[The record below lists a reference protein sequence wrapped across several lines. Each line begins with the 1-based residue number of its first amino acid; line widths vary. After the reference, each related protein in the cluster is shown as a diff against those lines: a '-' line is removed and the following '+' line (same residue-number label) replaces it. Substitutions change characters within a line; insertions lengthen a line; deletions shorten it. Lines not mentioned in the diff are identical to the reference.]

1 MSWHAPA
8 AGILGALTCVID
20 LVAGCA
26 TDAAQAVDTGP
37 FVLMPV
43 DTDDDLA
50 IETTDGLEQ
59 GDQRTTVP
67 VNPGTNTW
75 NSEPG
80 GLPAFEYGGGSHPR
94 AGDYARGLGAIREV
108 NYLCCAKRP

>member
-1 MSWHAPA
+1 MASDPSHATPRDA
-8 AGILGALTCVID
+8 RSDSIAFFKTAG
-20 LVAGCA
+20 
-26 TDAAQAVDTGP
+26 
-37 FVLMPV
+37 